1 MIVYLA
7 TNLINGKKYVGYT
20 TKGLDHRIKGHIRKS
35 KNKRDK
41 HYFYLFQSAL
51 RKYGANNFKWDT
63 LHYCETIDEVTKMEI
78 HFIKELNTISPNG
91 YNLTEGGNGGVLSQE
106 TKDKIS
112 QSLKR
117 HFEINGWKDNVSK
130 EVRSVAAKEAWKT
143 KYKNGYIPRK
153 GFKLTEESKQKIKL
167 TKNEKNKIKWF
178 NIKTNETKELS
189 LTKMAEYCNLTPGT
203 FSHIKQGRAKVTKC
217 GWTIVVN

>member
-20 TKGLDHRIKGHIRKS
+20 TKELSERIKGHIRKS

-41 HYFYLFQSAL
+41 HYFYLFQNAL
-51 RKYGANNFKWDT
+51 RKYGPDNFAWEI
-63 LHYCETIDEVTKMEI
+63 LHSCDNLDEVTKMEI
-78 HFIKELNTISPNG
+78 SFIKELNTISPKG
-91 YNLTEGGNGGVLSQE
+91 YNLTEGGNGGIQSQE

-130 EVRSVAAKEAWKT
+130 ETRSKAAKEAWTT
-143 KYKNGYIPRK
+143 KLKNGYIPRK
-153 GFKLTEESKQKIKL
+153 DFKLTEDS
-167 TKNEKNKIKWF
+167 KNKISETKNSLNKLRWL
-178 NIKTNETKELS
+178 NVNTNEMVELS
-189 LTKMAEYCNLTPGT
+189 LTKMAKYCNLSIGT
-203 FSHIKQGRAKVTKC
+203 FSHLKSGRSKSTKC
-217 GWTIVVN
+217 GWTYVD